1 MDSQFHFVDG
11 RRLASYDA
19 GPTSP
24 ILAEDYLTGLRTMS
38 ETILRHDT
46 LDYLTKE
53 YSIELKPLFS
63 AFQMKSLGLTII
75 RSFSL
80 YYLPLLQP
88 KVEDDDNDFLP
99 DDERPVDLIEPFK
112 KSVKQIL
119 CELLKDIPKSAL
131 RKSKRGMPFYTYTVC
146 VGRTTFRG
154 HFLGVATSWLVQVG
168 IECYRCVRDIAK
180 SENEGEDVDIVVYKG
195 ERAKVLGKRVCGVTV
210 RCGVSLVFASIG
222 AGIGATLLR
231 PRTGRSLVFL
241 IFANQV
247 DGWYTSSY
255 EITIDIEQQTR
266 TAESIKD
273 C

>member
-1 MDSQFHFVDG
+1 MAARFLMDIAKNNQRLNNVHMGGSTGGLVSAAVLAASIPFAATPYFG
-11 RRLASYDA
+11 RSSHVLASAYNCGHGRLKNYGDKLANRSSGRSAPVWLETGDALNIPKLCHINDWIASCDA

-119 CELLKDIPKSAL
+119 CE
-131 RKSKRGMPFYTYTVC
+131 
-146 VGRTTFRG
+146 
-154 HFLGVATSWLVQVG
+154 
-168 IECYRCVRDIAK
+168 
-180 SENEGEDVDIVVYKG
+180 
-195 ERAKVLGKRVCGVTV
+195 
-210 RCGVSLVFASIG
+210 
-222 AGIGATLLR
+222 
-231 PRTGRSLVFL
+231 
-241 IFANQV
+241 
-247 DGWYTSSY
+247 
-255 EITIDIEQQTR
+255 
-266 TAESIKD
+266 
-273 C
+273 